1 MYASARLLAAKRR
14 SSSGASNGDA
24 GSCLVDCNCLHLFGD
39 IETAFTKPLQNLSG
53 LFADFGGQP
62 ESREGNFLVV
72 LLLRVCKL
80 ACLAT

>member
-1 MYASARLLAAKRR
+1 
-14 SSSGASNGDA
+14 
-24 GSCLVDCNCLHLFGD
+24 LHLFGD

-72 LLLRVCKL
+72 LLLRVCKARL
-80 ACLAT
+80 PGHVTA